1 MEEVKASSRQNPFI
15 RFEQEKKL
23 FRNAL
28 ELEAL
33 TKGYDQG
40 PLFKNVNM
48 LVEVGDKVAVIGANG
63 IGKTTFL
70 KTLVGSLLPD
80 SGTVKWS
87 ENSQIGYYAQ
97 DHAEDFDCDLTVF
110 DWMSQWKKAGDD
122 EQAVRSILGRLLFSQ
137 DDIKKKCVSFLVE
150 NKAGCYLVS

>member
-1 MEEVKASSRQNPFI
+1 M
-15 RFEQEKKL
+15 

-110 DWMSQWKKAGDD
+110 DWMSQWKKPVMMSKRFVVFL
-122 EQAVRSILGRLLFSQ
+122 AVYYLAKMILRKSACPFWWRTRP
-137 DDIKKKCVSFLVE
+137 DVIW
-150 NKAGCYLVS
+150 